1 MYGLI
6 ASDAFGKRRL
16 NVDDNILQALGEAV
30 LTSGQP
36 WCQEGNDYQCVS
48 QTVSPEEHSEL
59 SLRLGLSSKTKDGP
73 FWSRMDLLVLSHLRR
88 LYRLSLL

>member
-73 FWSRMDLLVLSHLRR
+73 FWSRMDLLVSSRLRR